1 LKSFAETRVTLTELA
16 GAAGLSE
23 GAVRYRVRRRQL
35 TPPDGDGLFNRE
47 RALAELR
54 RKPKQ
59 RGGRQRGGT
68 RRAKPA
74 TAGYRLA
81 SERYRLA
88 RAEQEELK
96 LERLRESVIDAS
108 LFRRQVKAIFRAF
121 SERVEAWLSQL
132 GPMVAAEFGGDE
144 RRIAQAMEGPARE
157 LLAELRAIDVDRAL
171 AMDSDASA
179 DSPGA
184 RAPLADRR

>member
-1 LKSFAETRVTLTELA
+1 MKSFPQTRVTLTELA
-16 GAAGLSE
+16 GAAGLTES
-23 GAVRYRVRRRQL
+23 AIRYRVRRRQL
-35 TPPDGDGLFNRE
+35 TPPDGDGLFHRE

-68 RRAKPA
+68 TRRAKAA
-74 TAGYRLA
+74 TLASRLA

-96 LERLRESVIDAS
+96 LERLRESVVDAS
-108 LFRRQVKAIFRAF
+108 LFRRQVKTIFRKF
-121 SERVEAWLSQL
+121 LERVEAWLSQL
-132 GPMVAAEFGGDE
+132 GPMVATESRGDAS
-144 RRIAQAMEGPARE
+144 RMGKAMNVAAQE

-171 AMDSDASA
+171 AMDSDAIA
-179 DSPGA
+179 DAPGGA
-184 RAPLADRR
+184 RSSV